1 MYWLLFTACAPA
13 APRLLGFLLSGIVR
27 KKYSPLPVIDRD
39 HKGRAEILSRGSTLL
54 ADCIRKKPLFMMITE
69 SPDRIG
75 ATRRWFSNASAVRC
89 FQHRTQIPARA
100 SLSGKF
106 RTLLVSSKC
115 YFFHFLSAFV
125 VPLYYMQERRNFQV
139 KNSNWINLMLLL
151 LLFTPSPGAHSNES
165 GLLKVALQ
173 QEAGFQPQY
182 CTACDRAA

>member
-54 ADCIRKKPLFMMITE
+54 ADCIRKKPLFVMITE

-75 ATRRWFSNASAVRC
+75 VTRRWSSNASAVRC

-115 YFFHFLSAFV
+115 YFFQFSSTFAVL
-125 VPLYYMQERRNFQV
+125 LYYMQERRNFQV

-151 LLFTPSPGAHSNES
+151 LLFTPFGCS
-165 GLLKVALQ
+165 GNYYSK
-173 QEAGFQPQY
+173 
-182 CTACDRAA
+182 

>member
-1 MYWLLFTACAPA
+1 MTGW
-13 APRLLGFLLSGIVR
+13 
-27 KKYSPLPVIDRD
+27 D

-54 ADCIRKKPLFMMITE
+54 ADCVRKKPLFRSCWKKRIQLLMMITE

-115 YFFHFLSAFV
+115 YFFQFFSSAFAV
-125 VPLYYMQERRNFQV
+125 LLYYMQEEEIFQV
-139 KNSNWINLMLLL
+139 KYRNWINFNVTIHSQIKNGSRILQAKLVRSRLTVFIWL
-151 LLFTPSPGAHSNES
+151 RVIAHTLTGCS
-165 GLLKVALQ
+165 
-173 QEAGFQPQY
+173 
-182 CTACDRAA
+182 